1 MARLRLIISVGHA
14 ACSSPRST
22 MVSRTSALIHEKLT
36 GDFHQE
42 VKDDTW
48 RALSK
53 DKEHVIKWDS
63 PEAISGFQTAVQTPC
78 NNRKSIDA
86 PQGQGGTVPTEARS
100 GSDGPALIEIK
111 CHSMPLGLE
120 IAS

>member
-1 MARLRLIISVGHA
+1 
-14 ACSSPRST
+14 

-48 RALSK
+48 RALSVQFSLSFESK
-53 DKEHVIKWDS
+53 DKEHEIKWDS